1 MARPTIRT
9 NRLIAVLG
17 LVVLALGAAA
27 LWAAGQGA
35 QFGPDQPTA
44 GDRALVQL
52 RELIGPGVELR
63 YTEAGQGRALCGYA
77 RRPGARH
84 DVAFISRP
92 NRLLLADDPLKT
104 EFAETQRKLCPGFN
118 QRRPAPTR

>member
-1 MARPTIRT
+1 MTRRAIRT
-9 NRLIAVLG
+9 NRLIAVMG
-17 LVVLALGAAA
+17 VIVLALGAAA

-44 GDRALVQL
+44 TERALVQL

-92 NRLLLADDPLKT
+92 NRLMLGDDPLKA
-104 EFAETQRKLCPGFN
+104 EFAEMQRKLCPGFI
-118 QRRPAPTR
+118 QRQRPAR